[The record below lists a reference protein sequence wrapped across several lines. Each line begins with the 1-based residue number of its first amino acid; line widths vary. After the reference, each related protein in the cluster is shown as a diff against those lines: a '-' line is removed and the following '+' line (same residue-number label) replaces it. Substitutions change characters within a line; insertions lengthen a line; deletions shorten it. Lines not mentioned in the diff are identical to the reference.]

1 MKKALMF
8 SVLVFSSLYFF
19 GFQKVQIEGLDL
31 YETENELIAFSDSE
45 DSFYKTMKIKDEAMK
60 NDYLI
65 IDTINGTNN
74 EFIEISGIRYEK
86 NAILYSLYQA
96 HKNNLLSQF
105 LNNSTTFVGKLVEK
119 AELSK

>member
-1 MKKALMF
+1 
-8 SVLVFSSLYFF
+8 
-19 GFQKVQIEGLDL
+19 
-31 YETENELIAFSDSE
+31 
-45 DSFYKTMKIKDEAMK
+45 MKIKDEAMK

-105 LNNSTTFVGKLVEK
+105 LNNSTTFVGKISRK
-119 AELSK
+119 G